1 MMQKLV
7 NYHKIQK
14 ILNRKKLD
22 CFLFNESGFCLFSAP
37 IKKLFLIDKESSTK
51 SESLLYL
58 FIILKVEL
66 FFPIPSQKP

>member
-22 CFLFNESGFCLFSAP
+22 CFLFNESGFCLFSAL

-51 SESLLYL
+51 FESLLY
-58 FIILKVEL
+58 
-66 FFPIPSQKP
+66 